1 MPSVA
6 PFTILALAPF
16 APNAPE
22 GYKPRVAE
30 ADLYSLDD
38 AVAAVAPRFWIDVPK
53 DACPE
58 GGLTVAITRLA
69 DFKPSGIVAGTPYLA
84 DLLAAREYLR
94 AARSANTAPDEAAAH
109 IRSSWP
115 GLPLDLSVSPA
126 REAPQASS
134 AVDDILSMVATEA
147 SPQPSGGGGGLTS
160 WQAQSETLLSRC
172 LAAVFADPAF
182 KASEAA
188 WRGAECLARKAGIKQ
203 GGRVRVKLVSSGPE
217 TLEAALAGLMAEL
230 AADVPHLTVIDH
242 AFDNTPASLELLN
255 AVAAYADAL
264 LAPTAVELSPVF
276 FRLDGWEQLSR
287 LGYLPHALEDAAFA
301 KFRKLR
307 EHPGASR
314 LCALVNRFL
323 TRAPYGPGN
332 PARPVAFVEAGEL
345 WLSPVWGLATL
356 CAKSVAGHGWP
367 TRFTDSME
375 IRVEELAVAGS
386 GQGPA
391 PTRGLFGENQIA
403 ELIESGITP
412 LLSAKGK
419 DYAIIPR
426 QTCLDGG
433 SLTFQLFFGRVVS
446 FLLDRREQA
455 GAEADAKA
463 SADPAGYVRA
473 ALFELFNQ
481 TDQTPPPDLTVGA
494 AEAKDGRVGLT
505 ISFTP
510 PRQVMGGERLSFTFG
525 W

>member
-1 MPSVA
+1 MPPVA

-16 APNAPE
+16 APQPAE

-30 ADLYSLDD
+30 ADIYSLDE
-38 AVAAVAPRFWIDVPK
+38 AVAAVAPRFWIDVTK
-53 DACPE
+53 GACPE
-58 GGLTVAITRLA
+58 GGLTVGITRMA
-69 DFKPSGIVAGTPYLA
+69 DFKPAGITASTPYLA
-84 DLLAAREYLR
+84 GLQAAAEYLR
-94 AARSANTAPDEAAAH
+94 AARSANTPPAEAAANV
-109 IRSSWP
+109 RASWP
-115 GLPLDLSVSPA
+115 GLPLDLGLSPA
-126 REAPQASS
+126 REAPQVGS
-134 AVDDILSMVATEA
+134 AVDDILAMVATEA
-147 SPQPSGGGGGLTS
+147 SPAPSGGGSGMAA
-160 WQAQSETLLSRC
+160 WQAQAETLLARC

-182 KASEAA
+182 RAAEAA

-203 GGRVRVKLVSSGPE
+203 GGRGRMKLVSAGPE
-217 TLEAALAGLMAEL
+217 TLEAALAGLMVEL
-230 AADVPHLTVIDH
+230 AADVPHLTIIDH

-264 LAPTAVELSPVF
+264 LAPTAVELSPAF
-276 FRLDGWEQLSR
+276 FRLDSWDQLSR
-287 LGYLPHALEDAAFA
+287 LGYLPHALDDAAFA

-307 EHPGASR
+307 AHAGAAR

-323 TRAPYGPGN
+323 TRAPYGSGN
-332 PARPVAFVEAGEL
+332 PAKPVEFAEAGAL
-345 WLSPVWGLATL
+345 WLSPAWGLATL

-375 IRVEELAVAGS
+375 IRVEELAVADS

-391 PTRGLFGENQIA
+391 PTQGLFGENRIA

-412 LLSAKGK
+412 LVAAKGK

-433 SLTFQLFFGRVVS
+433 SLIFQLFFGRVVS
-446 FLLDRREQA
+446 FLLDRREAYEEGVQ
-455 GAEADAKA
+455 
-463 SADPAGYVRA
+463 DPAGYVRA

-481 TDQTPPPDLTVGA
+481 TNQTPPPDLTV
-494 AEAKDGRVGLT
+494 EASTDKEGRTVLAIG
-505 ISFTP
+505 FTP